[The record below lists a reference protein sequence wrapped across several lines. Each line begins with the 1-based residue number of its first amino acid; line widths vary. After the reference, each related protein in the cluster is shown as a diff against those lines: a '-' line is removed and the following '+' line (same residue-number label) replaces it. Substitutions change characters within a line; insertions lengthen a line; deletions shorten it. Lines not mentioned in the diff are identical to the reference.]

1 MIDLTADDVITSSN
15 IIKNLIATHDT
26 SDMQEAKD
34 YYKRVTG
41 ENNFLRKLI
50 RQKVNYLLAKPLTL
64 DQEVKIELD
73 FLTELGRQASIQ
85 GVAWLHPY
93 IDKNGKLNT
102 RVIEG
107 LEVIPIYD
115 TEFQKDIVQL
125 IRYYAIE
132 VVENERVTT
141 RYRVE
146 IWDTEKVTYY
156 QENAEGNYLFEL
168 GVLNPQYHFQM
179 DYKVLDQ
186 VVKTEF
192 VGWGVVPFFPLYN
205 NEEKMSDFEDI
216 KPLVK
221 SYNSTLKG
229 FDDNIEGLQD
239 SLLLIKDK
247 SYTKYSELMELIKQ
261 YRILPV
267 DDTGDARYLTLDIPV
282 EARDKMLSILKE
294 NIYEFGM
301 GVDTR
306 KLAEGNNLTNVV
318 LKARYADLD
327 LKANEFSVEIIKC
340 LRQLFYI
347 YNPNLKVKIEFN
359 KTVIFNETEQIDNV
373 VKSKGIISNETLIIN
388 HPWVKDVKKELEQ
401 IDNDIREYSEIGQQE
416 EVNNNIDEGS

>member
-15 IIKNLIATHDT
+15 IIKNLIQTHDT
-26 SDMQEAKD
+26 TAMQEAKD
-34 YYKRVTG
+34 YYNNVTG

-64 DQEVKIELD
+64 DQEVKIEFD
-73 FLTELGRQASIQ
+73 FLTDLGRQASIQ
-85 GVAWLHPY
+85 GVSWLHPY
-93 IDKNGKLNT
+93 IDKKGKLNV

-115 TEFQKDIVQL
+115 TEFQKDIVQI

-132 VVENERVTT
+132 VVENERLTT

-146 IWDTEKVTYY
+146 VWDDQKVTYY

-168 GVLNPQYHFQM
+168 GVINPQYHFQM

-216 KPLVK
+216 KTLVK
-221 SYNSTLKG
+221 SYNSTLTG
-229 FDDNIEGLQD
+229 LATNIDDFQD

-247 SYTKYSELMELIKQ
+247 SYTKYSELMAIIKEFK
-261 YRILPV
+261 ILPV
-267 DDTGDARYLTLDIPV
+267 DDTGDAKYLTLEIPV
-282 EARDKMLSILKE
+282 EARDRMLNILKE

-318 LKARYADLD
+318 LKAKYADLD

-340 LRQLFYI
+340 LKQLFNI
-347 YNPNLKVKIEFN
+347 YNPNLKVNIEFN
-359 KTVIFNETEQIDNV
+359 KTVIFNESEQIDNV
-373 VKSKGIISNETLIIN
+373 IKSKGTVSNETLMIN
-388 HPWVKDVKKELEQ
+388 HPWVKDVKKEMSKIEEEMSK
-401 IDNDIREYSEIGQQE
+401 IDDNMIE
-416 EVNNNIDEGS
+416 